1 LAVTLVISRLISFCI
16 VILGGWLG
24 FLLLLAL
31 ISRGAVRR
39 RPGSLT
45 KSYHRL
51 AIVIPAHDEESI
63 IAQAIASIMNS
74 DYPGELFKIFVVADN
89 CTDMTAAV
97 AIGAGAEC
105 FTRTNTQQLG
115 KGYALQF
122 GLNAI
127 LTNAPECDA
136 IVFLDADSLL
146 SPDFLQCMSHD
157 LAAGHNIIQGCYTIA
172 DPERTW
178 LTRLTYLSFVIKSLF
193 QYPGLNW
200 LGLSVPLRGSGM
212 CFSRDVLEKHGWTSV
227 SLTED
232 LEYSIMLIRKGY
244 RIHYDPWAVTWQ
256 YMPPTLAAAKSQRL
270 RWSIGEATAAR
281 GQLRAL
287 LKGCIKSADMKGV
300 LQALY
305 LLAPPFSSQFLMSL
319 SLTLASVAGL
329 LLDPGIDLWVP
340 SLGVIVTVLHACYF
354 LFGLTVTGFTRE
366 YLNALCMIPIYAL
379 WRIGIHTM
387 ARFYFSKKKHTWVK
401 TSRI

>member
-1 LAVTLVISRLISFCI
+1 LAVILVISRLISSCL
-16 VILGGWLG
+16 VILLAWLG

-31 ISRGAVRR
+31 ISRVALRR
-39 RPGSLT
+39 RPGSPS
-45 KSYHRL
+45 KSCQRL
-51 AIVIPAHDEESI
+51 AILIPAHDEAGI
-63 IAQAIASIMNS
+63 VAQAVASILNS
-74 DYPGELFKIFVVADN
+74 DYPGELFRIIVVADN

-105 FTRTNTQQLG
+105 FTRSNTDQLG

-127 LTNAPECDA
+127 LTNESECDA
-136 IVFLDADSLL
+136 VVFLDADSLL
-146 SPDFLQCMSHD
+146 SPDFLQRMSHG
-157 LAAGHNIIQGCYTIA
+157 LAAGHKVIQGCYSVA

-178 LTRLTYLSFVIKSLF
+178 FTRLTHLGFVIKSRF
-193 QYPGLNW
+193 QYPGLDW

-212 CFSRDVLEKHGWTSV
+212 CFSRDVLEQHGWTGV

-232 LEYSIMLIRKGY
+232 LEYSITLVRKGY

-256 YMPPTLAAAKSQRL
+256 YMPPTLAAAQSQRL

-281 GQLRAL
+281 GQLRAFL
-287 LKGCIKSADMKGV
+287 IGCVKSADLQGV
-300 LQALY
+300 LQGLY

-319 SLTLASVAGL
+319 SLTLASVACFI
-329 LLDPGIDLWVP
+329 LDPGIGLLAP
-340 SLGVIVTVLHACYF
+340 SFGVFATVLHCCYF
-354 LFGLTVTGFTRE
+354 LIGLTVTGFSRK
-366 YLNALCMIPIYAL
+366 YLIALCMIPIYAI
-379 WRIGIHTM
+379 WRIGIHII
-387 ARFYFSKKKHTWVK
+387 ARVYYSKKDHPWVR

>member
-1 LAVTLVISRLISFCI
+1 VTFVISRLISFCI
-16 VILGGWLG
+16 VVLGGWLG

-31 ISRGAVRR
+31 MSRVAVRR

-63 IAQAIASIMNS
+63 VAQAIASIMSS
-74 DYPGELFKIFVVADN
+74 DYPGELFRIFVVADN

-105 FTRTNTQQLG
+105 YTRSNTEQLG

-127 LTNAPECDA
+127 LANVSECDA

-146 SPDFLQCMSHD
+146 SPDFLQRMSHD
-157 LAAGHNIIQGCYTIA
+157 LAAGHKIIQGCYTVA
-172 DPERTW
+172 YPERTW
-178 LTRLTYLSFVIKSLF
+178 LTRLTHLGFVIKNHF
-193 QYPGLNW
+193 QYPGINW

-212 CFSRDVLEKHGWTSV
+212 CFSRDVLEKHGWASV

-232 LEYSIMLIRKGY
+232 LEYSITLIREGY
-244 RIHYDPWAVTWQ
+244 RIHYDPWAVTRQ
-256 YMPPTLAAAKSQRL
+256 YMPPTLAAAISQRL
-270 RWSIGEATAAR
+270 RWSIGEATAVR
-281 GQLRAL
+281 GQLRAFL
-287 LKGCIKSADMKGV
+287 VGCVKSADMKGV

-319 SLTLASVAGL
+319 SLTLASVACL
-329 LLDPGIDLWVP
+329 LLDPGIGLWAP
-340 SLGVIVTVLHACYF
+340 SIGVVVTVLHGCYF
-354 LFGLTVTGFTRE
+354 VLGLTVTGFTRE
-366 YLNALCMIPIYAL
+366 YFIALCMIPIYAL

-387 ARFYFSKKKHTWVK
+387 ARVYYSKKKQSWIR